1 MTTQTTTTNI
11 DNDNASTRA
20 SAKPKNGRK
29 GSRTTIETFKRCVAA
44 TVKARVN
51 AAENPTLFEQ
61 REEERGALVWCALTL
76 APNMFQEEKRDRE
89 TAVAY
94 VRGEYPTITE
104 KEANSYISA
113 ASDNDSRRQRC
124 TDVRKAAWRD
134 VEYGRMS
141 QDDAAKL
148 GQVIK
153 GLLPPRGE
161 RQFERMFDRCGD
173 GLKESTARM
182 IAKIIMNDSRYSDE
196 ERAELLAWLEQRV
209 AKFCGDAVEARA
221 WMDRQTMPRRPANK
235 NHADRLMR
243 APRPSHRDDSG
254 TLKPRGEPQYKASRT
269 ETYEPPEEEVQALA
283 KRIADEREKEGKRID
298 ELDARRRARGQLI
311 QVHCEA
317 QRKAKKEAKRAKQE
331 ATEKAAKDAKAKA
344 AEAKAAAEA
353 KSEKGKKGRERK
365 AA

>member
-1 MTTQTTTTNI
+1 MTQATQTNI
-11 DNDNASTRA
+11 HNDNASTRA

-44 TVKARVN
+44 TVAAKAS
-51 AAENPTLFEQ
+51 ADESATLFEK
-61 REEERGALVWCALTL
+61 REKERSALAWCAMTL
-76 APNMFQEEKRDRE
+76 APSMFKNKEQTEK
-89 TAVAY
+89 AVAY
-94 VRGEYPTITE
+94 VRGEYPNITE
-104 KEANSYISA
+104 EEISSYVSA
-113 ASDNDSRRQRC
+113 ASDNADRYQRC
-124 TDVRKAAWRD
+124 RITRKAAWRD

-182 IAKIIMNDSRYSDE
+182 IARIIMNDSRYSDE

-235 NHADRLMR
+235 NHADRPMR